1 MSRLSILNVPID
13 HTSYT
18 DVVARATEWMSGDV
32 CRLVFTPNPEMVVAA
47 QKNPAFMS
55 AMQSSDLNPPDGSG
69 LILAARLRGV
79 KLNRVTGVDAAE
91 YLIAAAAKNNWRI
104 YLLGGGRGVAAAAAT
119 KLSTHY
125 KGLDITI
132 SDLGF
137 LVDRVGSSSQTNQ
150 VLADIS
156 AHRSHLLLVAL
167 GAPKQ
172 ELWLTQNRAALSRAG
187 VKVAMGIGGAFDYW
201 AGTARRAPK
210 AIRSLG
216 LEWLWR
222 LFTQPRR
229 LGRILRATFVFM
241 LLNARQKTSRF

>member
-1 MSRLSILNVPID
+1 MSRTSILNVPID
-13 HTSYT
+13 NTSYSG
-18 DVVARATEWMSGDV
+18 VVAQATEWMSGDV

-47 QKNPAFMS
+47 QKNPEFMS
-55 AMQSSDLNPPDGSG
+55 ALQTSDLNPPDGTG
-69 LILAARLRGV
+69 LILAARLQGI

-91 YLIAAAAKNNWRI
+91 HLIAAVAKNNWRI
-104 YLLGGGRGVAAAAAT
+104 YLLGGGRGVAAAAAS

-125 KGLDITI
+125 KGLDIRI

-137 LVDRVGSSSQTNQ
+137 LVDRVGSSAQTDQ
-150 VLADIS
+150 VIADIS
-156 AHRSHLLLVAL
+156 THRPHLLLVAL

-210 AIRSLG
+210 VIRSLG

-229 LGRILRATFVFM
+229 LVRILRATFVFIVCT
-241 LLNARQKTSRF
+241 LKQKN